1 MKREF
6 MAGLGMLLAA
16 TSLSYAQSTAT
27 VPVHPD
33 AKAVPADSTMKS
45 ATPGTQAAGTQAAG
59 TSVRQQLSDNL
70 KKAGYTDVKM
80 RPDAY
85 IVEAKNKSGEPVM
98 MFLSPDS
105 MTIFTAIDPKGAE
118 TKAAVTAAR

>member
-1 MKREF
+1 MASVMK
-6 MAGLGMLLAA
+6 
-16 TSLSYAQSTAT
+16 
-27 VPVHPD
+27 PVTPD
-33 AKAVPADSTMKS
+33 
-45 ATPGTQAAGTQAAG
+45 TQAAG